1 MAYFL
6 NFNSYYHITPP
17 TPPLPPPIPSTY
29 PFFWKTEGA
38 ATAKFG
44 GKFKKRKREKLILET
59 RENKFWK
66 GPKLRKKWLNVKNL
80 TEQFHVSIF
89 SCAFYSWIMV
99 FIVPSWFKN
108 DIKKNYFP
116 DDGYF
121 HGSSLSRRS
130 SYKPFSVQSKRRK
143 KFSMVN
149 GQSWNSVSGLL
160 KGGVLF
166 SGWNPKGE
174 E

>member
-1 MAYFL
+1 
-6 NFNSYYHITPP
+6 
-17 TPPLPPPIPSTY
+17 
-29 PFFWKTEGA
+29 
-38 ATAKFG
+38 
-44 GKFKKRKREKLILET
+44 
-59 RENKFWK
+59 
-66 GPKLRKKWLNVKNL
+66 
-80 TEQFHVSIF
+80 
-89 SCAFYSWIMV
+89 MV
-99 FIVPSWFKN
+99 FIVPNWFKN
-108 DIKKNYFP
+108 DIKKNYFL

-166 SGWNPKGE
+166 SG
-174 E
+174 

>member
-17 TPPLPPPIPSTY
+17 TPPSPPPIPSTY

-108 DIKKNYFP
+108 DIKKIIFLMMVTFMAQVWAGEVVTSLFQCKANEGKNFLWSM
-116 DDGYF
+116 GN
-121 HGSSLSRRS
+121 HGTVCL
-130 SYKPFSVQSKRRK
+130 
-143 KFSMVN
+143 
-149 GQSWNSVSGLL
+149 GC
-160 KGGVLF
+160 
-166 SGWNPKGE
+166 
-174 E
+174 